1 MPFFRIFH
9 FFPHFCS
16 ISTPCS
22 FGSPAQVATSEETL
36 HMSFERKFARQWRL
50 MNSPVFGALSWV
62 LALFVP
68 HRKGFGTFRQSADDD
83 PQAAEQFAALDS
95 KELLQLSKAI
105 DSPQVL
111 PREETKVPEARQNP
125 DAEEGLAKES
135 PDHPEFPDLALFIAG
150 GVWSIESIEETPEVR
165 LDDWLCFELQ
175 MERRAGRSRHLVGS
189 TGRDRHGQVSSAIC
203 AMDPGTRKCT
213 TKSGRV
219 YELGPRNGFT
229 ADGEYTWR
237 QWIRINQAS
246 GIVDVTDEI
255 RKLLAGA
262 A

>member
-1 MPFFRIFH
+1 MSMKRK
-9 FFPHFCS
+9 
-16 ISTPCS
+16 
-22 FGSPAQVATSEETL
+22 VAN
-36 HMSFERKFARQWRL
+36 ERL
-50 MNSPVFGALSWV
+50 ELSN
-62 LALFVP
+62 
-68 HRKGFGTFRQSADDD
+68 
-83 PQAAEQFAALDS
+83 
-95 KELLQLSKAI
+95 AI
-105 DSPQVL
+105 DDTQDL
-111 PREETKVPEARQNP
+111 TREESKVPEVTPNL
-125 DAEEGLAKES
+125 DSVEDLAKELPS
-135 PDHPEFPDLALFIAG
+135 PAEFPDLSLFIVG
-150 GVWSIESIEETPEVR
+150 GVWAIESIEETPEVR

-219 YELGPRNGFT
+219 YELGPRNGLT

-246 GIVDVTDEI
+246 SIVDVTDEI

>member
-1 MPFFRIFH
+1 M
-9 FFPHFCS
+9 
-16 ISTPCS
+16 STKRKV
-22 FGSPAQVATSEETL
+22 GN
-36 HMSFERKFARQWRL
+36 ERL
-50 MNSPVFGALSWV
+50 ELSN
-62 LALFVP
+62 
-68 HRKGFGTFRQSADDD
+68 
-83 PQAAEQFAALDS
+83 
-95 KELLQLSKAI
+95 AI
-105 DSPQVL
+105 DDTQDL
-111 PREETKVPEARQNP
+111 TREESKVPEVTPNL
-125 DAEEGLAKES
+125 DSVEDLAKEFPS
-135 PDHPEFPDLALFIAG
+135 PAEFPDLALFTAG